1 MVFIPGQEL
10 ICACRIW
17 TGSREAEVWKELR
30 AHVKT
35 RTLQTQKGFGTPAGF
50 NRARTKHRCRA
61 EGFATRQG
69 FTPVP
74 RGRARTCHNQISS
87 SIFV

>member
-1 MVFIPGQEL
+1 MDGLVLGSSETHFGNEL
-10 ICACRIW
+10 KTSA
-17 TGSREAEVWKELR
+17 
-30 AHVKT
+30 VK
-35 RTLQTQKGFGTPAGF
+35 PA
-50 NRARTKHRCRA
+50 RVSIV
-61 EGFATRQG
+61 QG